1 MKERKEQRKM
11 DYGNLNKT
19 QEVLYG
25 REFKRAD
32 QAYRPNNAK
41 S

>member
-1 MKERKEQRKM
+1 MKGKKEQTKAN
-11 DYGNLNKT
+11 YGNLNKT

-32 QAYRPNNAK
+32 QAYRPNGK